1 MSEAKS
7 YYKVPDRLALAH
19 LSDALI
25 EGNDPTPEQVEKGV
39 KLAVR
44 VTEALNKAGYY
55 IIAPGGEQE

>member
-19 LSDALI
+19 LSAELI
-25 EGNDPTPEQVEKGV
+25 EGDNPTPEQVEEGV

-44 VTEALNKAGYY
+44 VTEALNKAGYS
-55 IIAPGGEQE
+55 IIAPGGEF